1 VSDDFWANFVDP
13 EPENPKKRIMTVWGQ
28 GGLNINAA
36 NAQTLLGFVCGQA
49 FAQPPDLCTDPVQM
63 QAFIMGVTLGKSMTF
78 GMPLFGSAQ
87 NFVDMMAGK
96 GPLGTV
102 LTTLQ
107 VKPVLFKN
115 VKTVSS
121 AIALKSHRFSI
132 YADGIV
138 PGYKRTTKVRIHAV
152 LDYRFAGALGPAGTV
167 VIGAG
172 QAAAS
177 AAIMAANTP
186 ATGTGSTTSASTG
199 SPSSPDDILKQL
211 NSNPAGTVIYWR
223 VE

>member
-1 VSDDFWANFVDP
+1 
-13 EPENPKKRIMTVWGQ
+13 VWGQ
-28 GGLNINAA
+28 EGLNINAA
-36 NAQTLLGFVCGQA
+36 NAQTLLGFVCGQS
-49 FAQPPDLCTDPVQM
+49 FAQPPELCTDPTQM

-107 VKPVLFKN
+107 VKPVTFKST
-115 VKTVSS
+115 KDVSS
-121 AIALKSHRFSI
+121 AIALKSRRFSI

-152 LDYRFAGALGPAGTV
+152 LDFRFAGALGPAGTV
-167 VIGAG
+167 VIGGG
-172 QAAAS
+172 QAAA
-177 AAIMAANTP
+177 AAATMAANTP
-186 ATGTGSTTSASTG
+186 TTGTGSTASASTG